1 MHRDIESFSQALRAA
16 LREDPDVG
24 VVGKMRDIE
33 TICLALTAD

>member
-1 MHRDIESFSQALRAA
+1 MHRDIESFSQA

-24 VVGKMRDIE
+24 VVGKMRYLE